1 MSELLRAKKSFHLSA
16 KTITRIL
23 KERGIKNPFTH
34 KGPKK
39 HRRREQKK
47 QFEKMVQIDA
57 SPFDW
62 LCNGSMLSLHGAID
76 DATGKILALWLKPT
90 ECLFQ
95 NKRKGEVERL
105 WGTLQHRLIVDMRL
119 AGIASIEKANA
130 FLATYPDKH
139 NEGFTVEP
147 ERKEMAFLPAPSS
160 DDDLPYILC
169 KRAFPQ
175 GLGRLHH
182 LLEGKEAVAFR

>member
-1 MSELLRAKKSFHLSA
+1 LSPNRHRLSGKEQAQAICRNCFFKEKGFHLSA

-47 QFEKMVQIDA
+47 QFEKIVQIDA

-76 DATGKILALWLKPT
+76 DATEKILALWLKPT
-90 ECLFQ
+90 ECLF
-95 NKRKGEVERL
+95 
-105 WGTLQHRLIVDMRL
+105 
-119 AGIASIEKANA
+119 
-130 FLATYPDKH
+130 
-139 NEGFTVEP
+139 
-147 ERKEMAFLPAPSS
+147 
-160 DDDLPYILC
+160 
-169 KRAFPQ
+169 
-175 GLGRLHH
+175 
-182 LLEGKEAVAFR
+182 